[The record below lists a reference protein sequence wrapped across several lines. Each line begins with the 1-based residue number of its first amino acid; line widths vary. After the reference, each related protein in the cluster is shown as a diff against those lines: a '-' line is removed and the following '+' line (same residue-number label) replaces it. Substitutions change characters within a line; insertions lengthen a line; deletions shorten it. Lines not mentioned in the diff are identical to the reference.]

1 MPHKPNRATAMTNN
15 EHRTC
20 DHFDWRRAYRS
31 CRRTVSAAAASRAPA
46 GAEPL
51 DPQYLP
57 EFRNQSALHL
67 HERIPPVLVLIY
79 GGPRRPRRDL
89 LAPGWTGT
97 LVWKPAAFFPCQC
110 RRSEPATSSVG

>member
-20 DHFDWRRAYRS
+20 DYFDGRGAYGS

-51 DPQYLP
+51 DLQYLP

-79 GGPRRPRRDL
+79 GGPSSAPARPPRAGVNRNVGL
-89 LAPGWTGT
+89 EAG
-97 LVWKPAAFFPCQC
+97 VFFPA
-110 RRSEPATSSVG
+110 PMPTK

>member
-1 MPHKPNRATAMTNN
+1 MTNN
-15 EHRTC
+15 EQRTC
-20 DHFDWRRAYRS
+20 DHFDWRRAQRS

-79 GGPRRPRRDL
+79 GGPPLPPPPPPAPRRTRRV
-89 LAPGWTGT
+89 AAR
-97 LVWKPAAFFPCQC
+97 PAGFSPWRVA
-110 RRSEPATSSVG
+110 RTY